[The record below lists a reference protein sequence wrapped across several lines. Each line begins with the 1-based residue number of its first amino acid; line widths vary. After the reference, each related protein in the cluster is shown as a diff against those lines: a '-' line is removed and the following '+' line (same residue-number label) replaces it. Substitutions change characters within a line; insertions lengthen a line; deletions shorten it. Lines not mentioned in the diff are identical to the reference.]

1 MTGLGPRIIGTGYC
15 VPGKMRL
22 NDDPIFAALR
32 AQPQGEQLFT
42 GYNTRHVL
50 SDDETLVDIMRPAA
64 EMAMQA
70 AGVTAADIDIVI
82 GDGSLGASLVPN
94 DLSRLHQ
101 VLGLPPR
108 CLPLPIANAFSQFNA
123 GVMMGDALIRSGRA
137 RLVLI
142 ALGDSWTRFVD
153 YATPQSVSA
162 ADGAAA
168 CVMGK
173 GRSPGDWAFVDMET
187 LADTS
192 WFGSM
197 LMAADP
203 TPLPDG
209 HGGTMQTHPYFHIE
223 ARGMEGFKT
232 FGLKK
237 APEAVFALLKRNG
250 VSAADIC
257 LITHQA
263 SAVLMQA
270 WAAAI
275 RPGLYVDT
283 IGRYANVV
291 QCSVALNLAWAMRHE
306 PRFMQ
311 RHVVT
316 LCLGPDMHASAMLLR
331 RGA

>member
-1 MTGLGPRIIGTGYC
+1 MSGLGPRIIGTGYC
-15 VPGKMRL
+15 VPGTIRL
-22 NDDPIFAALR
+22 NDDPVFAALR
-32 AQPQGEQLFT
+32 ARPQGEQLFT
-42 GYNTRHVL
+42 GYQTRHVL

-70 AGVTAADIDIVI
+70 AGVTAAEIDILI

-94 DLSRLHQ
+94 DLSRLHA
-101 VLGLPPR
+101 VLGLPAH
-108 CLPLPIANAFSQFNA
+108 CLPLPLGNAFSQFNA
-123 GVMMGDALIRSGRA
+123 GVAMADALIRGGRA
-137 RLVLI
+137 RHVLI

-168 CVMGK
+168 CVLGE

-187 LADTS
+187 VADTS

-197 LMAADP
+197 QMASDP
-203 TPLPDG
+203 TAIPDG
-209 HGGTMQTHPYFHIE
+209 HGGTMQTHPYFHID
-223 ARGMEGFKT
+223 ARGMQGFKE
-232 FGLKK
+232 FGLKL
-237 APEAVFALLKRNG
+237 APGAVHALLARNG
-250 VSAADIC
+250 VAAADIC
-257 LITHQA
+257 LLSHQA

-275 RPGLYVDT
+275 RPGFYVDT
-283 IGRYANVV
+283 ISRYANVV

-306 PRFMQ
+306 PRFVQ

-316 LCLGPDMHASAMLLR
+316 LCLGPDMHASAMLMR
-331 RGA
+331 RGN